1 MSGLFSTLNSSVKA
15 LNAQSR
21 AIEITGKNLA
31 NVNNTSYARQRV
43 IFGDRGTVQT
53 PQGAESSGLE
63 ALGIQQLRDALLDN
77 QVVREISISASDN
90 SLQQGLQ
97 RAQASLGENISS
109 TAGASG
115 SSSNSAGLGAAMDN
129 FFNAFQSLA
138 AQPTDAGQRQAL
150 LQNASILIDN
160 FHQTDDRV
168 AQVQNDLTTQIQS
181 DVSNANGLLQSIADL
196 NNQIGRVEIGKP
208 NSAVDLRDQR
218 QAQLEKLA
226 AFLPIETRT
235 GTNGMIQVVMKDSS
249 NADVTLVN
257 DATVMGPVAFTGSG
271 FTGGTPATALV
282 FSTGSAAGELAARDG
297 SVLTLRNNINLLAGQ
312 IVAGVN
318 KAYNPA
324 ATAGADFFDPTGTNA
339 GTIALQS
346 GLTPT
351 NLQAGTGSAGDNS
364 IALAVAAV
372 PNKAFSTGSGDLIN
386 GTLNNFYSTTASN
399 LGQSLATANTN
410 VSEQTT
416 IEKLVRSQRD
426 GVSGVSL
433 DEEMANLVT
442 FQRAFQA
449 SSRVFSIVDNLLD
462 TVVNHLGQ

>member
-31 NVNNTSYARQRV
+31 NVNNPSYARQRV

-53 PQGAESSGLE
+53 PQGAESTGLE

-77 QVVREISISASDN
+77 QVVREVSISASDN
-90 SLQQGLQ
+90 ALQQGLQ

-109 TAGASG
+109 TEGASG

-138 AQPTDAGQRQAL
+138 AQPTDAGQRQEL
-150 LQNASILIDN
+150 LQNASILVDG
-160 FHQTDDRV
+160 FQAADSRV
-168 AQVQNDLTTQIQS
+168 AQVQSDLTTQIQS

-196 NNQIGRVEIGKP
+196 NNQIGRVEIGRP
-208 NSAVDLRDQR
+208 GTAVDLRDQR

-226 AFLPIETRT
+226 AYLPIETRT
-235 GTNGMIQVVMKDSS
+235 GSNGMIHVVMKDAT

-257 DATVMGPVAFTGSG
+257 DATVMGPVTFTGSG

-282 FSTGSAAGELAARDG
+282 FSTGSAAGELNARDG
-297 SVLTLRNNINLLAGQ
+297 AVLTLRNNINTLAGQ
-312 IVAGVN
+312 IVAAVN

-339 GTIALQS
+339 STIALQS
-346 GLTPT
+346 GLNATT
-351 NLQAGTGSAGDNS
+351 LKAGTGSAGDNS

-372 PNKAFSTGSGDLIN
+372 PNKTYSIGSGDLIN

-399 LGQSLATANTN
+399 LGQSLSTANTN
-410 VSEQTT
+410 VAEQTT

-449 SSRVFSIVDNLLD
+449 SSRVFSIIDNLLD